1 MTHDMHTYWLLVTLA
16 YVLQNKV
23 CLLDELNI
31 SLKYQLRSRNI
42 CTCFCSLFTYVRTN
56 CIHKKTLEMKYLD
69 RLKKKSNWSSWYLT
83 NTTTKVLVRKG
94 GHFFSNF
101 WLLFKVVSGA
111 TGHLILPLL
120 ALSWT
125 RWTTPDFQCCL
136 ILYDTNPSNCPIILY
151 STIVQYCTNCSQ
163 FRLEIYFSIFFE
175 QNLKI
180 TLYCGKK
187 WNEIEK
193 ESFES
198 FFFVF
203 GIFWAKV
210 LQNFILMWQNENI
223 HVVYSNTRMTI
234 WHFFTDTP
242 MTWNMYH
249 QFHIMYWKK
258 K

>member
-1 MTHDMHTYWLLVTLA
+1 
-16 YVLQNKV
+16 
-23 CLLDELNI
+23 
-31 SLKYQLRSRNI
+31 
-42 CTCFCSLFTYVRTN
+42 
-56 CIHKKTLEMKYLD
+56 MKIP
-69 RLKKKSNWSSWYLT
+69 RWIEIKSNWLSWYLT
-83 NTTTKVLVRKG
+83 NRIGQKG
-94 GHFFSNF
+94 GHFFCNF

-136 ILYDTNPSNCPIILY
+136 ICDMNPSNCPIILY
-151 STIVQYCTNCSQ
+151 STIVQYWTNHSQ
-163 FRLEIYFSIFFE
+163 FRLEIYFSNSFQ

-180 TLYCGKK
+180 TLFCGKK

-198 FFFVF
+198 LFLDF

-210 LQNFILMWQNENI
+210 CQNFNLMWQNENI

-234 WHFFTDTP
+234 WHFFLLIPLWHKICTIIFILC
-242 MTWNMYH
+242 NG
-249 QFHIMYWKK
+249 KK
-258 K
+258 TGTES